1 MVRSRILST
10 SVRYLLPVLLLFA
23 AFLLARGHNAPGGG
37 FIAGLVVAAAYALV
51 AIANQVREARVIL
64 WLEPRVFIAIGLLVV
79 LISAV
84 ISVLVGLPALTGLW
98 NSTLS
103 LPIIGKLGTPFLFDI
118 GVFYVVVG
126 VVLLIIFSLM
136 EE

>member
-23 AFLLARGHNAPGGG
+23 FFILARGHNAPGGG
-37 FIAGLVVAAAYALV
+37 FIAGLVVAAAFALV
-51 AIANQVREARVIL
+51 AIANHAREARVIL
-64 WLEPRVFIAIGLLVV
+64 WLKPRVFIAIGLLIV

-84 ISVLVGLPALTGLW
+84 ISVLAGLPALTGLW
-98 NSTLS
+98 NSALF